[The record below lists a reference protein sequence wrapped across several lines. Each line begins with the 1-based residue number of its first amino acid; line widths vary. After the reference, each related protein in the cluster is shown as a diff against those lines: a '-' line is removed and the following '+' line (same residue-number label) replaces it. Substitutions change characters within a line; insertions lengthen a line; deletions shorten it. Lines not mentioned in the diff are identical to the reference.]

1 MIQAPAPRH
10 GPRHHAV
17 GGCAAGKAIPR
28 PFLGLGA
35 HLARGPSLGAPPF
48 RRVTAYRF
56 RRYRPPRAGTRGHN
70 TPVPR
75 RISPVPWPTIQPF
88 RSPYPGGSIGAA
100 LPSSSR
106 RRSPSPIFAGLG
118 SRTCPA
124 TQASL
129 TRRQDSSSYGPVGC
143 SPPKGTLSWRFDGRV
158 SPSAGHQLRGCLAIT
173 PTGLSPASRP
183 QLSPGHTED
192 RLEHDP
198 RRRHHHPI
206 GDTRDAERPQL
217 AWPARLRDVR
227 PPQRPRPVGP
237 GPQPRGELIE
247 ELAHPRVHDVAD
259 GDPVDARGPA
269 VDTDLAPR
277 PPEHV
282 AAGDLVIDGMKA
294 AILVLLSASRRK

>member
-1 MIQAPAPRH
+1 MGLATVRW
-10 GPRHHAV
+10 
-17 GGCAAGKAIPR
+17 AGVQPIR
-28 PFLGLGA
+28 QS
-35 HLARGPSLGAPPF
+35 RGPSSVWARTWLGALRSGRVVLSRPSQLPMAPADF
-48 RRVTAYRF
+48 RSALHRF
-56 RRYRPPRAGTRGHN
+56 AGSLLIGFAATGHRGMAARGHN

-75 RISPVPWPTIQPF
+75 RISPVPWPAVQPF

-183 QLSPGHTED
+183 QLLQDTPK
-192 RLEHDP
+192 
-198 RRRHHHPI
+198 I
-206 GDTRDAERPQL
+206 GSNTAF
-217 AWPARLRDVR
+217 A
-227 PPQRPRPVGP
+227 
-237 GPQPRGELIE
+237 
-247 ELAHPRVHDVAD
+247 
-259 GDPVDARGPA
+259 
-269 VDTDLAPR
+269 
-277 PPEHV
+277 
-282 AAGDLVIDGMKA
+282 A
-294 AILVLLSASRRK
+294 AITTRSATVGIPSGRDWPGRPGFGMWTRGSGRGR